1 MIDPARNPQYGS
13 VAEEGKEWEEAVHKK
28 RRAGRGHSP
37 YQGLGVGEGGTK
49 VFFLAGNGKLSEQE
63 GGRQQGGLEP
73 KQGISNLNPSR

>member
-49 VFFLAGNGKLSEQE
+49 VFFWLGMGSCLSKRE
-63 GGRQQGGLEP
+63 GG
-73 KQGISNLNPSR
+73 SRVGWNQSKVFQI